1 MRDRKGSGALK
12 LFFGM
17 ILLGFMAFVAFVG
30 FDTEQYGSIYDIDLG
45 LDLAGGVS
53 ITYQAVEDNPSSQA
67 MGDAKEKLRKRAES
81 YSTEASVYMEGTTR
95 ICVDIPSVQDAN
107 KVLKELGVSGKLE
120 FYAKD
125 ANGNYV
131 VVMDGNDI
139 KTAQAASYR
148 PSSGLSNEIEY
159 IVQLTLTADG
169 RNKFKDITA
178 SHIGQQ
184 ISIVYDGVTV
194 SSPVVREMIDSETC
208 EINGLGSQERAENLA
223 TTIRIGAIP
232 VELTEVRSDVVGAKL
247 GQKAIET
254 SLLAGAIGLAIVI
267 LIMIILYRI
276 PGIAA
281 SLALLCYVTMMI
293 VVLAGFDIT
302 LTLPGIAGMILS
314 IGMAVD
320 ANVIIF
326 ARIKEEIGQ
335 GVNVRTAINNG
346 FSKALSAIVDGNVT
360 TLISAIILNILGS
373 GTVRGF
379 AQTLAVGIILSMISS
394 LGITRLFLTA
404 FYDLGFK
411 SKGCYGE
418 TTKSTKLNIIGKR
431 PIFFT
436 ISGIAVAL
444 SIGLL
449 IYNGT
454 QGQMMN
460 YSIDFVGGTSST
472 IDLPTEMTLE
482 EIQAQVEPEIAKA
495 IDETNMSNITSNKV
509 VDSSQI
515 IVRTKTL
522 NQDER
527 EKMTDMLK
535 EKFGVSED
543 GIQMQNISAA
553 IGKEMRQ
560 DALISVAVA
569 TLCMLLYIW
578 FRFRNLTFAAASVF
592 TLLHDV
598 FVVILAY
605 LLFNW
610 TVGTTFIA
618 CMLTIVGYSINATI
632 VIFDRVREN
641 LSLDGNKNLTLKEI
655 FNRSINQ
662 TMTRSIFTSLTTLTM
677 VVVLAIVGVAA
688 IRDFALPLIVGVVC
702 GGFSSVCIAG
712 GLAHLMMRKNN
723 TEKKA

>member
-12 LFFGM
+12 LLCGM

-30 FDTEQYGSIYDIDLG
+30 FDEQQYGSLYDVDLG

-53 ITYQAVEDNPSSQA
+53 ITYQAVGDASGEA
-67 MGDAKEKLRKRAES
+67 MSDAKEKLRKRAES
-81 YSTEASVYMEGTTR
+81 YSTEASVYMEGDKR
-95 ICVDIPSVQDAN
+95 ICVDIPNVKDAN
-107 KVLKELGVSGKLE
+107 KVLEELGKPGALKFVDEDGHEVLE
-120 FYAKD
+120 PKH
-125 ANGNYV
+125 
-131 VVMDGNDI
+131 I
-139 KTAQAASYR
+139 KTAEGRARRSEGV
-148 PSSGLSNEIEY
+148 SSNAIEY
-159 IVQLTLTADG
+159 VVLLTLTPEGQEVFAKVTKANIGHQIAIVFDG
-169 RNKFKDITA
+169 E
-178 SHIGQQ
+178 
-184 ISIVYDGVTV
+184 VV
-194 SSPVVREMIDSETC
+194 SAPKVNS
-208 EINGLGSQERAENLA
+208 EINSEFAEITGLESLETAENLA

-232 VELTEVRSDVVGAKL
+232 VELEEVRSDVVGAKL
-247 GQKAIET
+247 GEKAIHT

-267 LIMIILYRI
+267 LLMIILYRV

-326 ARIKEEIGQ
+326 ARIREEIGA
-335 GVNVRTAINNG
+335 GTTVRTAINNG

-379 AQTLAVGIILSMISS
+379 AQTLAVGIILSMVSS
-394 LGITRLFLTA
+394 LGITRLFLTG
-404 FYDLGFK
+404 FYDLGI
-411 SKGCYGE
+411 KGKGAYGE
-418 TTKSTKLNIIGKR
+418 TKKTTKLNIIGKR
-431 PIFFT
+431 PIFFS
-436 ISGIAVAL
+436 ISGAAVAL

-449 IYNGT
+449 IFNAT
-454 QGQMMN
+454 QGDMMN

-472 IDLPTEMTLE
+472 IDLPKDMTLE
-482 EIQAQVEPEIAKA
+482 EIQTQIEPKIATA
-495 IDETNMSNITSNKV
+495 IGDSEGNITSNKV

-522 NQDER
+522 SLEER
-527 EKMTDMLK
+527 DAMTKMLK
-535 EKFGVSED
+535 ADFGVAED
-543 GIQMQNISAA
+543 GIQMQNISAT
-553 IGKEMRQ
+553 IGQEMRR
-560 DALISVAVA
+560 DALVSVAVA

-641 LSLDGNKNLTLKEI
+641 LSLDSHKRYSLKEI
-655 FNRSINQ
+655 FNLSINQ
-662 TMTRSIFTSLTTLTM
+662 TMTRSIYTSLTTLIM
-677 VVVLAIVGVAA
+677 VIVLAIVGVTA
-688 IRDFALPLIVGVVC
+688 IREFALPLIVGVLC

-712 GLAHLMMRKNN
+712 SLAHLMMRKKPAD
-723 TEKKA
+723 TEPQK

>member
-53 ITYQAVEDNPSSQA
+53 ITYQAKEDDPSSQA
-67 MGDAKEKLRKRAES
+67 MADTKEKLRKRAET

-95 ICVDIPSVQDAN
+95 ICVDIPSVSDAN
-107 KVLKELGVSGKLE
+107 KVLKELGEPGSLE
-120 FYAKD
+120 FQAPRGTVVMD
-125 ANGNYV
+125 ASCIKTAEAMSRRGSGVSSDIEYV
-131 VVMDGNDI
+131 VV
-139 KTAQAASYR
+139 
-148 PSSGLSNEIEY
+148 
-159 IVQLTLTADG
+159 LTLTPEGKETFAKVTGDHVG
-169 RNKFKDITA
+169 D
-178 SHIGQQ
+178 Q
-184 ISIVYDGVTV
+184 IYIVYNGEVV
-194 SSPVVREMIDSETC
+194 SAPRVNEKIDSETC
-208 EINGLGSQERAENLA
+208 EINGLESQAKAETLA

-232 VELTEVRSDVVGAKL
+232 VELEEVRSDVVGAKL
-247 GQKAIET
+247 GEKAIET
-254 SLLAGAIGLAIVI
+254 SLLAGAIGLGIVI
-267 LIMIILYRI
+267 LIMIILYRL
-276 PGIAA
+276 PGVAA
-281 SLALLCYVTMMI
+281 SLALMCYVAMMI

-326 ARIKEEIGQ
+326 ARIKEEIGS

-411 SKGCYGE
+411 GKKAYGE
-418 TTKSTKLNIIGKR
+418 TTKTTKLNIIGKR
-431 PIFFT
+431 PIFFS

-449 IYNGT
+449 IFNAT

-472 IDLPTEMTLE
+472 IDLPTDMSLE
-482 EIQAQVEPEIAKA
+482 EIQEQVVPVIADA
-495 IDETNMSNITSNKV
+495 IGETNMSNIASNKV

-522 NQDER
+522 NQEER
-527 EKMTDMLK
+527 EELTKQLK

-553 IGKEMRQ
+553 IGQEMRR

-641 LSLDGNKNLTLKEI
+641 LALDGNKKLGLKEI
-655 FNRSINQ
+655 FNLSINQ
-662 TMTRSIFTSLTTLTM
+662 TMTRSIFTSLTTLIM

-712 GLAHLMMRKNN
+712 GLAHLMMRKNS

>member
-1 MRDRKGSGALK
+1 MRDRKGTGVLK
-12 LFFGM
+12 LLFGL
-17 ILLGFMAFVAFVG
+17 ILLGFMACVAFIG
-30 FDTEQYGSIYDIDLG
+30 FDEEQYGSLYDVDLG

-53 ITYQAVEDNPSSQA
+53 ITYQAVDDNPSSSA
-67 MGDAKEKLRKRAES
+67 MSDAKEILRKRAEV

-95 ICVDIPSVQDAN
+95 ICVDIPNV
-107 KVLKELGVSGKLE
+107 
-120 FYAKD
+120 KD
-125 ANGNYV
+125 ANTILAELGKPGTLEFKDESGNV
-131 VVMDGNDI
+131 VLDGNDI
-139 KTAQAASYR
+139 KTAQAASIR
-148 PSSGLSNEIEY
+148 DNDGIQTNQVEY
-159 IVQLTLTADG
+159 IVQLVLTEEGRTKFADVTEK
-169 RNKFKDITA
+169 NKGKT
-178 SHIGQQ
+178 
-184 ISIVYDGVTV
+184 ISIVYDNEVV
-194 SSPVVREMIDSETC
+194 SAPYVREKIDSETC
-208 EINGLGSQERAENLA
+208 QIDGLDSLERAENLA
-223 TTIRIGAIP
+223 STIRIGAIP
-232 VELTEVRSDVVGAKL
+232 VSLEEVRSDVVGAKL
-247 GQKAIET
+247 GQKAIQT

-267 LIMIILYRI
+267 LIMIILYRV

-281 SLALLCYVTMMI
+281 SLALICYVTMMI
-293 VVLAGFDIT
+293 VVIAGFDIT

-326 ARIKEEIGQ
+326 ARIKEEIGSDTT
-335 GVNVRTAINNG
+335 VRTAINNG

-360 TLISAIILNILGS
+360 ILISAIILNILGS

-394 LGITRLFLTA
+394 LGITRLFLTG
-404 FYDLGFK
+404 FYDLGIQGK
-411 SKGCYGE
+411 RAYGE
-418 TTKSTKLNIIGKR
+418 TTKTTKLNIIGKR

-449 IYNGT
+449 IFNAT
-454 QGQMMN
+454 QGEMMN

-472 IDLPTEMTLE
+472 IDLPEEMTLE
-482 EIQAQVEPEIAKA
+482 EIQAQVEPEIASA
-495 IDETNMSNITSNKV
+495 IGETNMSNVTSNKV

-527 EKMTDMLK
+527 VALTNMLK

-553 IGKEMRQ
+553 IGQEMRR

-578 FRFRNLTFAAASVF
+578 FRFRNLTFAAASVL

-641 LSLDGNKNLTLKEI
+641 LSLDGSKRLTLKEI

-662 TMTRSIFTSLTTLTM
+662 TMTRSIFTSLTTLIM

-688 IRDFALPLIVGVVC
+688 IRDFALPLIVGVLC

-712 GLAHLMMRKNN
+712 GLAHLMMR
-723 TEKKA
+723 EKKTEQNA

>member
-12 LFFGM
+12 LLFGM

-30 FDTEQYGSIYDIDLG
+30 FDEQQYGSLYDVDLG

-53 ITYQAVEDNPSSQA
+53 ITYQAVGDASGEA
-67 MGDAKEKLRKRAES
+67 MSDAKEKLRKRAES
-81 YSTEASVYMEGTTR
+81 YSTEASVYLEGDKR
-95 ICVDIPSVQDAN
+95 ICVDIPNVKDAN
-107 KVLKELGVSGKLE
+107 KVLEELGKPGALKFIDENNQEVLLPE
-120 FYAKD
+120 H
-125 ANGNYV
+125 
-131 VVMDGNDI
+131 I
-139 KTAQAASYR
+139 KTAEARSR
-148 PSSGLSNEIEY
+148 RSEGVNSNSIEY
-159 IVQLTLTADG
+159 VVLLTLTEEGSKVFADVTDKNIG
-169 RNKFKDITA
+169 RQIAIVFDGEVVSAPRVNSKIESLYAEIT
-178 SHIGQQ
+178 
-184 ISIVYDGVTV
+184 
-194 SSPVVREMIDSETC
+194 
-208 EINGLGSQERAENLA
+208 GLESLESAENLA

-232 VELTEVRSDVVGAKL
+232 VELEEVRSDVVGAKL
-247 GQKAIET
+247 GEKAIHT
-254 SLLAGAIGLAIVI
+254 SLLAGAIGLCIVI
-267 LIMIILYRI
+267 LLMIILYRV

-326 ARIKEEIGQ
+326 ARIREEIGS
-335 GVNVRTAINNG
+335 GTTVRTAINNG

-379 AQTLAVGIILSMISS
+379 AQTLAVGIVLSMVSS
-394 LGITRLFLTA
+394 LGITRLFLTG
-404 FYDLGFK
+404 FYDLGV
-411 SKGCYGE
+411 KGKGAYGE
-418 TTKSTKLNIIGKR
+418 TKKTTKLNIIGKR
-431 PIFFT
+431 PIFFS
-436 ISGIAVAL
+436 ISGVAIAL

-449 IYNGT
+449 IFNASKGE
-454 QGQMMN
+454 MMN

-472 IDLPTEMTLE
+472 IDLPVDMSLE
-482 EIQAQVEPEIAKA
+482 EIQTKINPEIAKV
-495 IDETNMSNITSNKV
+495 IDENNSSNIVSNKV
-509 VDSSQI
+509 VDSTQI

-522 NQDER
+522 NPDER
-527 EKMTDMLK
+527 TKLTQMLK
-535 EKFGVSED
+535 EKFDVAED

-553 IGKEMRQ
+553 IGQEMRR
-560 DALISVAVA
+560 DALVSVAVA

-641 LSLDGNKNLTLKEI
+641 LSLDSHKRYTLKEI
-655 FNRSINQ
+655 FNMSINQ
-662 TMTRSIFTSLTTLTM
+662 TMTRSIYTSLTTLIM
-677 VVVLAIVGVAA
+677 VIVLAIVGVSA
-688 IRDFALPLIVGVVC
+688 IREFALPLIVGVLC

-712 GLAHLMMRKNN
+712 GLAHLMMRKKPADTTAQN
-723 TEKKA
+723 

>member
-12 LFFGM
+12 LLCGM

-30 FDTEQYGSIYDIDLG
+30 FDEQQYGSLYDVDLG

-53 ITYQAVEDNPSSQA
+53 ITYQAVGDASGEA
-67 MGDAKEKLRKRAES
+67 MSDAKEKLRKRAES
-81 YSTEASVYMEGTTR
+81 YSTEASVYMEGDKR
-95 ICVDIPSVQDAN
+95 ICVDIPNVKDAN
-107 KVLKELGVSGKLE
+107 KVLEELGKPGALKFVDEDGHEVLE
-120 FYAKD
+120 PKH
-125 ANGNYV
+125 
-131 VVMDGNDI
+131 I
-139 KTAQAASYR
+139 KTAEGRARRSEGV
-148 PSSGLSNEIEY
+148 SSNAIEY
-159 IVQLTLTADG
+159 VVLLTLTPEGQEVFAKVTKANIGHQIAIVFDG
-169 RNKFKDITA
+169 E
-178 SHIGQQ
+178 
-184 ISIVYDGVTV
+184 VV
-194 SSPVVREMIDSETC
+194 SAPKVNS
-208 EINGLGSQERAENLA
+208 EINSEFAEITGLESLETAENLA

-232 VELTEVRSDVVGAKL
+232 VELEEVRSDVVGAKL
-247 GQKAIET
+247 GEKAIHT

-267 LIMIILYRI
+267 LLMIILYRV

-326 ARIKEEIGQ
+326 ARIREEIGA
-335 GVNVRTAINNG
+335 GTTVRTAINNG

-379 AQTLAVGIILSMISS
+379 AQTLAVGIILSMVSS
-394 LGITRLFLTA
+394 LGITRLFLTG
-404 FYDLGFK
+404 FYDLGI
-411 SKGCYGE
+411 KGKGAYGE
-418 TTKSTKLNIIGKR
+418 TKKTTKLNIIGKR
-431 PIFFT
+431 PIFFS
-436 ISGIAVAL
+436 ISGAAVAL

-449 IYNGT
+449 IFNAT
-454 QGQMMN
+454 QGDMMN

-472 IDLPTEMTLE
+472 IDLPKDMTLE
-482 EIQAQVEPEIAKA
+482 EIQTQIEPKIATA
-495 IDETNMSNITSNKV
+495 IGDSEGNIASNKV

-522 NQDER
+522 SLEER
-527 EKMTDMLK
+527 DAMTKMLK
-535 EKFGVSED
+535 ADFGVAED
-543 GIQMQNISAA
+543 GIQMQNISAT
-553 IGKEMRQ
+553 IGQEMRR
-560 DALISVAVA
+560 DALVSVAVA

-641 LSLDGNKNLTLKEI
+641 LSLDSHKRYSLKET
-655 FNRSINQ
+655 FNLSINQ
-662 TMTRSIFTSLTTLTM
+662 TMTRSIYTSLTTLIM
-677 VVVLAIVGVAA
+677 VIVLAIVGVTA
-688 IRDFALPLIVGVVC
+688 IREFALPLIVGVLC

-712 GLAHLMMRKNN
+712 SLAHLMMRKKPAD
-723 TEKKA
+723 TEPQK

>member
-1 MRDRKGSGALK
+1 MRDSKGSGALK
-12 LFFGM
+12 LLFGL

-30 FDTEQYGSIYDIDLG
+30 FDTPQYGSLYDVDLG

-53 ITYQAVEDNPSSQA
+53 ITYEAEGDNVDSTA
-67 MGDAKEKLRKRAES
+67 MADAKEKLRKRAEA
-81 YSTEASVYMEGTTR
+81 YSTEASVYLEGSNR
-95 ICVDIPSVQDAN
+95 ICVDIPSVKDAN
-107 KVLKELGVSGKLE
+107 KVLKELGTPGKLE
-120 FYAKD
+120 FKD
-125 ANGNYV
+125 PAGNIV
-131 VVMDGNDI
+131 LNPTHI
-139 KTAQAASYR
+139 KNAEAASYR
-148 PSSGLSNEIEY
+148 PQTGMSNEIQY
-159 IVQLTLTADG
+159 VVILTLTEEG
-169 RNKFKDITA
+169 KDVFAKVTEEQA
-178 SHIGQQ
+178 KVGGY
-184 ISIVYDGVTV
+184 ISIVYDGEPV
-194 SSPVVREMIDSETC
+194 SQPRVHEKIDSETC
-208 EINGLGSQERAENLA
+208 EITGLENLERAENLA

-232 VELTEVRSDVVGAKL
+232 VELHEVRSDVVGAKL
-247 GQKAIET
+247 GQKAIST
-254 SLLAGAIGLAIVI
+254 SLLAGAIGLGIVI
-267 LIMIILYRI
+267 LIMIILYRV

-335 GVNVRTAINNG
+335 GAAVRTAINTG
-346 FSKALSAIVDGNVT
+346 FAKALSAIVDGNVT

-404 FYDLGFK
+404 FYDLGV
-411 SKGCYGE
+411 KGKGAYGE
-418 TTKSTKLNIIGKR
+418 TKKTTKLNIIGKR
-431 PIFFT
+431 PIFFS
-436 ISGIAVAL
+436 ISGAAVAL

-449 IYNGT
+449 IFNASKGD
-454 QGQMMN
+454 MMN

-472 IDLPTEMTLE
+472 IDLPKEMTLE
-482 EIQAQVEPEIAKA
+482 EIQNTVEKKIA
-495 IDETNMSNITSNKV
+495 ETINDNKGNISSNKV
-509 VDSSQI
+509 VDSKQI

-522 NQDER
+522 SLEER
-527 EKMTDMLK
+527 EAMTNMLK
-535 EKFGVSED
+535 ADFGVAED
-543 GIQMQNISAA
+543 GIQMQNISAT
-553 IGKEMRQ
+553 IGQEMRR
-560 DALISVAVA
+560 DALVSVAVA

-641 LSLDGNKNLTLKEI
+641 LALDSNKKLGLKDI
-655 FNRSINQ
+655 FNLSINQ
-662 TMTRSIFTSLTTLTM
+662 TMTRSIFTSLTTLIM
-677 VVVLAIVGVAA
+677 VVVLAIIGVSA
-688 IRDFALPLIVGVVC
+688 IRDFALPLIVGVLC

-712 GLAHLMMRKNN
+712 GLAHLMMRKKSTENN
-723 TEKKA
+723 A

>member
-12 LFFGM
+12 LLCGM

-30 FDTEQYGSIYDIDLG
+30 FDEQQYGSLYDVDLG

-53 ITYQAVEDNPSSQA
+53 ITYQAVGDASGEA
-67 MGDAKEKLRKRAES
+67 MSDAKEKLRKRAES
-81 YSTEASVYMEGTTR
+81 YSTEASVYMEGDKR
-95 ICVDIPSVQDAN
+95 ICVDIPNVKDAN
-107 KVLKELGVSGKLE
+107 KVLEELGKPGALKFVDEDGQEVLE
-120 FYAKD
+120 PKH
-125 ANGNYV
+125 
-131 VVMDGNDI
+131 I
-139 KTAQAASYR
+139 KTAEGRARRSEGV
-148 PSSGLSNEIEY
+148 SSNAIEY
-159 IVQLTLTADG
+159 VVLLTLTPEGQEVFAKVTKANIGHQIAIVFDG
-169 RNKFKDITA
+169 E
-178 SHIGQQ
+178 
-184 ISIVYDGVTV
+184 VV
-194 SSPVVREMIDSETC
+194 SAPRVNS
-208 EINGLGSQERAENLA
+208 EINSEFAEITGLESLETAENLA

-232 VELTEVRSDVVGAKL
+232 VELEEVRSDVVGAKL
-247 GQKAIET
+247 GEKAIHT

-267 LIMIILYRI
+267 LLMIILYRV

-326 ARIKEEIGQ
+326 ARIREEIGA
-335 GVNVRTAINNG
+335 GTTVRTAINNG

-379 AQTLAVGIILSMISS
+379 AQTLAVGIILSMVSS
-394 LGITRLFLTA
+394 LGITRLFLTG
-404 FYDLGFK
+404 FYDLGI
-411 SKGCYGE
+411 KGKGAYGE
-418 TTKSTKLNIIGKR
+418 TKKTTKLNIIGKR
-431 PIFFT
+431 PIFFS
-436 ISGIAVAL
+436 ISGAAVAL

-449 IYNGT
+449 IFNAT
-454 QGQMMN
+454 QGDMMN

-472 IDLPTEMTLE
+472 IDLPKDMTLE
-482 EIQAQVEPEIAKA
+482 EIQTQIEPKIATA
-495 IDETNMSNITSNKV
+495 IGDSEGNIASNKV

-522 NQDER
+522 SLEER
-527 EKMTDMLK
+527 DAMTKMLK
-535 EKFGVSED
+535 ADFGVAED
-543 GIQMQNISAA
+543 GIQMQNISAT
-553 IGKEMRQ
+553 IGQEMRR
-560 DALISVAVA
+560 DALVSVAVA

-641 LSLDGNKNLTLKEI
+641 LSLDSHKRYSLKEI
-655 FNRSINQ
+655 FNLSINQ
-662 TMTRSIFTSLTTLTM
+662 TMTRSIYTSLTTLIM
-677 VVVLAIVGVAA
+677 VIVLAIVGVTA
-688 IRDFALPLIVGVVC
+688 IREFALPLIVGVLC

-712 GLAHLMMRKNN
+712 SLAHLMMRKKPAD
-723 TEKKA
+723 TEPQK

>member
-12 LFFGM
+12 LLCGM

-30 FDTEQYGSIYDIDLG
+30 FDEQQYGSLYDVDLG

-53 ITYQAVEDNPSSQA
+53 ITYQAVGDASGEA
-67 MGDAKEKLRKRAES
+67 MSDAKEKLRKRAES
-81 YSTEASVYMEGTTR
+81 YSTEASVYMEGDKR
-95 ICVDIPSVQDAN
+95 ICVDIPNVKDAN
-107 KVLKELGVSGKLE
+107 KVLEELGKPGALKFVDEAGNEVLE
-120 FYAKD
+120 PKH
-125 ANGNYV
+125 
-131 VVMDGNDI
+131 I
-139 KTAQAASYR
+139 KTAEGRARRSEGV
-148 PSSGLSNEIEY
+148 SSNAIEY
-159 IVQLTLTADG
+159 VVLLTLTPEGQEVFAKVTKANIGHQIAIVFDG
-169 RNKFKDITA
+169 E
-178 SHIGQQ
+178 
-184 ISIVYDGVTV
+184 VV
-194 SSPVVREMIDSETC
+194 SAPKVNS
-208 EINGLGSQERAENLA
+208 EINSEFAEITGLESLETAENLA

-232 VELTEVRSDVVGAKL
+232 VELEEVRSDVVGAKL
-247 GQKAIET
+247 GEKAIHT

-267 LIMIILYRI
+267 LLMIILYRV

-326 ARIKEEIGQ
+326 ARIREEIGA
-335 GVNVRTAINNG
+335 GTTVRTAINNG

-379 AQTLAVGIILSMISS
+379 AQTLAVGIILSMVSS
-394 LGITRLFLTA
+394 LGITRLFLTG
-404 FYDLGFK
+404 FYDLGI
-411 SKGCYGE
+411 KGKGAYGE
-418 TTKSTKLNIIGKR
+418 TKKTTKLNIIGKR
-431 PIFFT
+431 PIFFS
-436 ISGIAVAL
+436 ISGAAAAL

-449 IYNGT
+449 IFNAT
-454 QGQMMN
+454 QGDMMN

-472 IDLPTEMTLE
+472 IDLPKDMTLE
-482 EIQAQVEPEIAKA
+482 EIQTQIEPKIATA
-495 IDETNMSNITSNKV
+495 IGDSEGNIASNKV

-522 NQDER
+522 SLEER
-527 EKMTDMLK
+527 DAMTKMLK
-535 EKFGVSED
+535 ADFGVAED
-543 GIQMQNISAA
+543 GIQMQNISAT
-553 IGKEMRQ
+553 IGQEMRR
-560 DALISVAVA
+560 DALVSVAVA

-641 LSLDGNKNLTLKEI
+641 LSLDSHKRYSLKEI
-655 FNRSINQ
+655 FNLSINQ
-662 TMTRSIFTSLTTLTM
+662 TMTRSIYTSLTTLIM
-677 VVVLAIVGVAA
+677 VIVLAIVGVTA
-688 IRDFALPLIVGVVC
+688 IREFALPLIVGVLC

-712 GLAHLMMRKNN
+712 SLAHLMMRKKPAD
-723 TEKKA
+723 TEPQK

>member
-12 LFFGM
+12 LLCGM

-30 FDTEQYGSIYDIDLG
+30 FDEQQYGSLYDVDLG

-53 ITYQAVEDNPSSQA
+53 ITYQAVGDASGEA
-67 MGDAKEKLRKRAES
+67 MSDAKEKLRKRAES
-81 YSTEASVYMEGTTR
+81 YSTEASVYMEGDKR
-95 ICVDIPSVQDAN
+95 ICVDIPNVKDAN
-107 KVLKELGVSGKLE
+107 KVLEELGKPGALKFVDEDGHEVLE
-120 FYAKD
+120 PKH
-125 ANGNYV
+125 
-131 VVMDGNDI
+131 I
-139 KTAQAASYR
+139 KTAEGRARRSEGV
-148 PSSGLSNEIEY
+148 SSNAIEY
-159 IVQLTLTADG
+159 VVLLTLTPEGQEVFAKVTKANIGHQIAIVFDG
-169 RNKFKDITA
+169 E
-178 SHIGQQ
+178 
-184 ISIVYDGVTV
+184 VV
-194 SSPVVREMIDSETC
+194 SAPKVNS
-208 EINGLGSQERAENLA
+208 EINSEFAEITGLESLETAENLA

-232 VELTEVRSDVVGAKL
+232 VELEEVRSDVVGAKL
-247 GQKAIET
+247 GEKAIHT

-267 LIMIILYRI
+267 LLMIILYRV

-326 ARIKEEIGQ
+326 ARIREEIGA
-335 GVNVRTAINNG
+335 GTTVRTAINNG

-379 AQTLAVGIILSMISS
+379 AQTLAVGIILSMVSS
-394 LGITRLFLTA
+394 LGITRLFLTG
-404 FYDLGFK
+404 FYDLGI
-411 SKGCYGE
+411 KGKGAYGE
-418 TTKSTKLNIIGKR
+418 TKKTTKLNIIGKR
-431 PIFFT
+431 PIFFS
-436 ISGIAVAL
+436 ISGAAVAL

-449 IYNGT
+449 IFNAT
-454 QGQMMN
+454 QGDMMN

-472 IDLPTEMTLE
+472 IDLPKDMTLE
-482 EIQAQVEPEIAKA
+482 EIQTQIEPKIATA
-495 IDETNMSNITSNKV
+495 IGDSEGNIASNKV

-522 NQDER
+522 SLEER
-527 EKMTDMLK
+527 DAMTKMLK
-535 EKFGVSED
+535 ADFGVAED
-543 GIQMQNISAA
+543 GIQMQNISAT
-553 IGKEMRQ
+553 IGQEMRR
-560 DALISVAVA
+560 DALVSVAVA

-641 LSLDGNKNLTLKEI
+641 LSLDSHKRYSLKEI
-655 FNRSINQ
+655 FNLSINQ
-662 TMTRSIFTSLTTLTM
+662 TMTRSIYTSLTTLIM
-677 VVVLAIVGVAA
+677 VIVLAIVGVTA
-688 IRDFALPLIVGVVC
+688 IREFALPLIVGVLC

-712 GLAHLMMRKNN
+712 SLAHLMMRKKPAD
-723 TEKKA
+723 TEPQK